1 MSLLMH
7 LSLRPDCFAAH
18 GMDNSF
24 LIYVQGG
31 FQNYFLQYCCRYR
44 FSSGWALPP
53 GQRPGHPG
61 AIPSPQSGKLGG
73 SQGSP
78 SPGAAGTPR
87 RGRGQAIKSIEAGSG
102 WGSAGIRSGRGM
114 ALRPRPRALA
124 PAPLLRVGRGST
136 PTSPSLTQLLL
147 LQLTTISPVKGHGPM
162 SCQSLPRMQAAR
174 PLSGGAGSAVGPSG
188 GAHQSWG
195 PGCGHL
201 QSHPKLT
208 PPLTRSDQ
216 NHLFLY
222 GFVIT
227 LYTNFMVLSPP

>member
-1 MSLLMH
+1 MH

-102 WGSAGIRSGRGM
+102 WGSAGIRSGRGT
-114 ALRPRPRALA
+114 AAQARTKGLGSSAAPEGGKGEHPHFPQPH
-124 PAPLLRVGRGST
+124 PAP
-136 PTSPSLTQLLL
+136 
-147 LQLTTISPVKGHGPM
+147 
-162 SCQSLPRMQAAR
+162 
-174 PLSGGAGSAVGPSG
+174 
-188 GAHQSWG
+188 
-195 PGCGHL
+195 
-201 QSHPKLT
+201 
-208 PPLTRSDQ
+208 
-216 NHLFLY
+216 
-222 GFVIT
+222 
-227 LYTNFMVLSPP
+227 SPPAHHHQPG